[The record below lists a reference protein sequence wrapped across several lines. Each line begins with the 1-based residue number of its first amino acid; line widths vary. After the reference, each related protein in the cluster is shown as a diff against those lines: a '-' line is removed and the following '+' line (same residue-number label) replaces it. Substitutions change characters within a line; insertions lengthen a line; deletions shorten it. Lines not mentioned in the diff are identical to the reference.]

1 MSSRSLNPPLETMR
15 SIGKPH
21 MLVTVTAL
29 MLCIGW
35 QPAVQAQDGGNN
47 AFDNAVRTFQY
58 QDYGRAQKLFQELL
72 YPDVVLEEVDQIR
85 DAREYLGAAE
95 WFLGNQEAAR
105 QEFTSLLINWSNHE
119 LDPFYYPPDL
129 ISFFE
134 SLRLELVQLKLIKD
148 RPKPKPEEEE
158 DGNEGAV
165 YEKETVNIQSPVM
178 PWIPFGVGQFANGD
192 VSLGTTFLIL
202 ESGLLATA
210 ITSYYLIL
218 NNAVDAPDE
227 GQSLYT
233 TFWVSQGLFVA
244 LAATG
249 IIEANL
255 RFEGT
260 TSTIERREDGE
271 EASGTNSLWAPT
283 IQWDNEGSARFGFQG
298 TF

>member
-1 MSSRSLNPPLETMR
+1 MKTTRKAYIRVLLFSTFFSVGFLS
-15 SIGKPH
+15 G
-21 MLVTVTAL
+21 AD
-29 MLCIGW
+29 
-35 QPAVQAQDGGNN
+35 AQEAITGT
-47 AFDNAVRTFQY
+47 FDNAVRTFQY

-72 YPDVVLEEVDQIR
+72 YPDVLLEEVDQIR

-95 WFLGNQEAAR
+95 WFLGNEEAAR

-148 RPKPKPEEEE
+148 RPKPAPEEA
-158 DGNEGAV
+158 DGNQGGAI

-202 ESGLLATA
+202 ETGLLGTV

-218 NNAVDAPDE
+218 NNAVDAEDE

-233 TFWVSQGLFVA
+233 TFWVSQGLLVA
-244 LAATG
+244 LATTG
-249 IIEANL
+249 IIEANI
-255 RFEGT
+255 RFKGT
-260 TSTIERREDGE
+260 TSTIERREE
-271 EASGTNSLWAPT
+271 EA
-283 IQWDNEGSARFGFQG
+283 EGSGGDFSWIPAAGWDESGAMTFGLQG